1 MKNKYWKV
9 IHDYLIEYVN
19 TEYANNNN
27 KTLTSSIDNMQL
39 KY

>member
-19 TEYANNNN
+19 TEYANKN
-27 KTLTSSIDNMQL
+27 KTLTNSIDNMQL